1 MKLLTWNDVELT
13 PRGNQR
19 LRYEMIMDECRTH
32 EGEWGKTVISYDTDK
47 PVRLPI
53 IDVALR
59 DIGKSE
65 QSFYVEIG
73 AACYE

>member
-1 MKLLTWNDVELT
+1 MILTAIALLELKYCNT
-13 PRGNQR
+13 CYFSLQ
-19 LRYEMIMDECRTH
+19 TH
-32 EGEWGKTVISYDTDK
+32 EGEWGKTIISYDTDK

-59 DIGKSE
+59 DIGKSD